1 MEMDPHRYPY
11 ASLFKTLVPDLG
23 HPDPDGWATGSCPY
37 CGDPKT
43 FRVNLKSGRWTCV
56 PPPPPRHPPIHRP
69 EGPSKDYESI
79 HHQEVQ
85 R

>member
-11 ASLFKTLVPDLG
+11 ASLFQTLVPDLC
-23 HPDPDGWATGSCPY
+23 HPDPEGWATGSCPY

-56 PPPPPRHPPIHRP
+56 PPPPATSSHKPTRP
-69 EGPSKDYESI
+69 AERFNHEA
-79 HHQEVQ
+79 
-85 R
+85 